1 MAKVLVRKEEGLEVK
16 LLLPVEKFRQFLDVN
31 GLDCYEGCPIEVAY
45 VGDADWV
52 EYCTEDEALKVL
64 GYWSGLLES
73 LKEYCE
79 GKAKWVQEGKRLPNE
94 LI

>member
-1 MAKVLVRKEEGLEVK
+1 MAKVLVRKGEGLEVK
-16 LLLPVEKFRQFLDVN
+16 LLLPIEKFRQFLDVN
-31 GLDCYEGCPIEVAY
+31 GLDSYEGCSIEVDE
-45 VGDADWV
+45 VDEDGV
-52 EYCTEDEALKVL
+52 EYCTEDEAYKVL

-73 LKEYCE
+73 LTEYCE

>member
-1 MAKVLVRKEEGLEVK
+1 MAKVLVRKGEGLEVK
-16 LLLPVEKFRQFLDVN
+16 LLLPVEKFRQFLDIN
-31 GLDCYEGCPIEVAY
+31 GLDCYEGCSIKVDEVDED
-45 VGDADWV
+45 GV
-52 EYCTEDEALKVL
+52 EYCTEDEAYKVL

>member
-16 LLLPVEKFRQFLDVN
+16 ALLPVEKFRQFLDVN
-31 GLDCYEGCPIEVAY
+31 GLDSYEGCTIKVDEVDED
-45 VGDADWV
+45 GV
-52 EYCTEDEALKVL
+52 EYCTEDEAYKVL
-64 GYWSGLLES
+64 GYWSGLLET

-79 GKAKWVQEGKRLPNE
+79 GQAKWVQEGKRLPNE

>member
-1 MAKVLVRKEEGLEVK
+1 MAKVLVRKGEGLEVK

-31 GLDCYEGCPIEVAY
+31 GLDCYEGCSIKVDEVDEK
-45 VGDADWV
+45 GV

>member
-1 MAKVLVRKEEGLEVK
+1 MAKVLVRKGEGLEVK
-16 LLLPVEKFRQFLDVN
+16 LLLPIEKFRKFLDIN
-31 GLDCYEGCPIEVAY
+31 GLDSWTGCSIKVDEVDED
-45 VGDADWV
+45 GV
-52 EYCTEDEALKVL
+52 EYCTEDEAYKVL